1 LKVKVVMEKKNQ
13 NVGELA
19 EDSDA
24 GLSTIPFTPR
34 GAFRSVDAVPRQ
46 PDFDLTT
53 PNIPFPD
60 EDVNSASFAQP
71 IDGFDLTEMKV
82 RAFDPDEVNSRSI
95 IAKPEEIQAI
105 PKLSPPPS
113 KAAPRRRVPLWVWPV
128 IVGVALLF
136 LTVGAV
142 AIFFLWPRDYA
153 FTLKVVDAPAG
164 SKVLVDG
171 VPSGVPQ
178 ADGTIV
184 VHGLRADENRDVVV
198 KHDQFADWNTSVK
211 GEAGKELVITAKLA
225 PKATIQ
231 TGPEKEIDYNGPM
244 VFIPAGAFVMGDNKH
259 RTDERPE
266 HEVNLPSY
274 YIDKYEVTNEQYKRF
289 CDETNHPYPPSPF
302 WDPQYFTTQPNSP
315 VVGVSWDDAAA
326 YAKWAGKRLPSEEEW
341 EKAASWDAATQ
352 KKRRWPWGDS
362 QDQNRA
368 NIGLQRTAVH
378 LTPANAN
385 INGASAY
392 GVQDMSGNAAEWV
405 DAYYRPYAGNS
416 ISSSEVGSTN
426 RVVRG
431 GTSVSNF
438 EDARTTRR
446 FSRTP
451 DYTPDE
457 KANNAYLIGFRC
469 AVSADNTKLQE
480 HLKGKT
486 R

>member
-1 LKVKVVMEKKNQ
+1 METKNQ
-13 NVGELA
+13 NIVERS

-24 GLSTIPFTPR
+24 GLSTIPFTRP
-34 GAFRSVDAVPRQ
+34 GAFRSVVAIPRQ

-60 EDVNSASFAQP
+60 DGVESESSALP
-71 IDGFDLTEMKV
+71 NNNFDLTEMKV

-95 IAKPEEIQAI
+95 IARPEELQAV
-105 PKLSPPPS
+105 PKLDQPES
-113 KAAPRRRVPLWVWPV
+113 KGVVRRRMPLWVWPV
-128 IVGVALLF
+128 IAGAALLF
-136 LTVGAV
+136 LTLCAV
-142 AIFFLWPRDYA
+142 AIFFLWPRDSA

-211 GEAGKELVITAKLA
+211 GEAGKELVVTAKLTPTVKVETDPA
-225 PKATIQ
+225 KQ
-231 TGPEKEIDYNGPM
+231 IDYNGVM
-244 VFIPAGAFVMGDNKH
+244 VLIPAGTFVMGDNNH
-259 RTDERPE
+259 RPDERPE
-266 HEVNLPSY
+266 HEVNLQSY

-302 WDPQYFTTQPNSP
+302 WDPQYFTTQPQSP
-315 VVGVSWDDAAA
+315 VVGVSWDDADA
-326 YAKWAGKRLPSEEEW
+326 YAKWAGKRLPTEEEW
-341 EKAASWDAATQ
+341 EKAASWDPNTQ
-352 KKRRWPWGDS
+352 KKRQWPWGDS
-362 QDQNRA
+362 KEQDRA
-368 NIGLQRTAVH
+368 NIALQRTTVH
-378 LTPANAN
+378 LNPVNANA
-385 INGASAY
+385 NGASAY
-392 GVQDMSGNAAEWV
+392 GVQNMAGNAAEWV
-405 DAYYRPYAGNS
+405 DAHYQAYTGNS
-416 ISSSEVGSTN
+416 LTTSEFGTRN

-431 GTSVSNF
+431 GTSVSGF

-451 DYTPDE
+451 DYTTEE

-469 AVSADNTKLQE
+469 AVSSDDTRLQN
-480 HLKGKT
+480 HLKKVT